1 MRIKFGIRDN
11 EASVAQSEL
20 VLAPIRQAFPSA
32 SVELVTV
39 DTTGRHLNETKELEQ
54 ALLDGLVDF
63 AIHPLELL
71 PPDESEE
78 LPLVMYARRVPKKY
92 GLVLAENEKKLPKAK
107 AIGCFTPLQA
117 VQLKE
122 LYPKHEILL
131 LDQTAVLCLR
141 LFHSG
146 AIGALVLERT
156 DIDELDLTARV
167 EHWFTSRELVEPA
180 GSGILAVQTRR
191 GTDCECLKPAADQ
204 EATCCALAER
214 AFLQA
219 AKGDSTLTG
228 ACAGVDKDQLVLTG
242 ITTLPGQAPQK
253 GDIFGTPRQ
262 AAMLGEMLANHFD

>member
-20 VLAPIRQAFPSA
+20 VLAPIRQAFPGF

-39 DTTGRHLNETKELEQ
+39 DAAGHHLKETKELEQ
-54 ALLDGLVDF
+54 ALWDGLVDF
-63 AIHPLELL
+63 VIHPLELL
-71 PPDESEE
+71 PSDGSEE
-78 LPLVMYARRVPKKY
+78 LPLVTYACRVPKKY

-131 LDQTAVLCLR
+131 LDQPPVLCLR
-141 LFHSG
+141 LFHSST
-146 AIGALVLERT
+146 IGALVLEST
-156 DIDELDLTARV
+156 YIEELDLAARV
-167 EHWFTSRELVEPA
+167 EHWFRARELVEPA

-191 GTDCECLKPAADQ
+191 GTDCECLKPVADQ

-214 AFLQA
+214 AFLRT
-219 AKGDSTLTG
+219 AKGDPALTG
-228 ACAGVDKDQLVLTG
+228 AYAVVEEDQLVLTG
-242 ITTLPGQAPQK
+242 ITALPGQTPQK